1 MQVICTRV
9 FTAIWVLCGV
19 ISCVCPAALIAET
32 IKIGGSG
39 VAMRTMQILG
49 EAYEKYD
56 PGIKVEV
63 VPGLG
68 SSGARKALAAG
79 AIDIAAT
86 ATAGNQSEKV
96 PEARVVKYGRSAF
109 VFATRTTNPVTA
121 VTTREIVDIW
131 NGKTIMWPSGGRL
144 RLILRPQSDSDTKV
158 LNEFSAEMEQAVTNA
173 HSRAGM
179 KIAVTDHDSADI
191 IEALEGAL
199 GTSNLA
205 LIVAENRALKP
216 LSFNGVAPS
225 VKSVADGSYPF
236 FKSLY
241 LVSTPRSAGASQKFI
256 DFVVSAGNR
265 HTLAQLG
272 LVVEPK

>member
-1 MQVICTRV
+1 MQLIRTRV
-9 FTAIWVLCGV
+9 ITAIWILCGV
-19 ISCVCPAALIAET
+19 ITCVCPGALIAET
-32 IKIGGSG
+32 IKIGGTG
-39 VAMRTMQILG
+39 VALRTMQILG

-68 SSGARKALAAG
+68 SSGARKALVAG

-86 ATAGNQSEKV
+86 ATAGNQSENV
-96 PEARVVKYGRSAF
+96 PEARAVKYGRSAL
-109 VFATRTTNPVTA
+109 VFATRKTNPVSA

-131 NGKTIMWPSGGRL
+131 SGKTIKWPAGGRL
-144 RLILRPQSDSDTKV
+144 RLILRPLSDSDTKV
-158 LNEFSAEMEQAVTNA
+158 LKEFSAEMEQAVTNA

-179 KIAVTDHDSADI
+179 KIAVTDHDSADMV
-191 IEALEGAL
+191 EAIEGAL

-205 LIVAENRALKP
+205 LIIAEKRALKP
-216 LSFNGVAPS
+216 LSFNGEAPS
-225 VKSVADGSYPF
+225 VTTVADGSYPF

-241 LVSTPRSAGASQKFI
+241 LVSTPKSAGASQKFI
-256 DFVVSAGNR
+256 DFVVSARNR

-272 LVVEPK
+272 HVVEPK